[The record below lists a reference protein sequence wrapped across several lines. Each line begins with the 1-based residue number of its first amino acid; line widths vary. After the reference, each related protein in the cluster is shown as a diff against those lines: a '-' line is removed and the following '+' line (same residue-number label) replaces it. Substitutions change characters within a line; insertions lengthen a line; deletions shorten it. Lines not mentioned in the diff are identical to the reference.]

1 MRIDRKFR
9 NKVTSI
15 IISAALLTN
24 SVPFA
29 AISEYIPHWS
39 EKSAVA
45 VDVVAADYSPSV
57 QIEEF
62 NQKNYSFNDT
72 NTFIS
77 YCYYYQTNEEFA
89 VSHAKDDISIAILGG
104 SATLGED
111 FTGLGTESHPFEGT
125 VRFGSTGSYSISV
138 HRAFFAYLSDKAVI
152 KGSDD
157 NAFTLALT
165 RLSNV
170 GDNDSAPLLA
180 DYVVHSEGVTTAA
193 NWSIAVNEGCSF
205 SGAIGEI
212 GNNAKVNL
220 SFTNNS
226 VNPVISNTDIG
237 MFCGTLG
244 ENSELT
250 ANYNGDINQSVTSS
264 NGNAGGLIGIMKENS
279 SLNVTNLSVV
289 SPAVTASGEEKN
301 GKGYAG
307 GLVGKL
313 DSTATVTIPS
323 GITLDG
329 IVTGTSGAGGLYGYY
344 KCIDTARDETVPV
357 IDLNSYNVTAE
368 SYSKYCGGLFGVLET
383 TGDLTITNSSGT
395 AKSYKSGSGN
405 TYSKTG
411 YYGGIAGRFATTD
424 LANTMTLSNINI
436 SPTSSASFNAFGG
449 VFGIVDSAAYIKAD
463 NVTVNAAG
471 TDKRTDKSNECPSYA
486 YFGGL
491 IGATANNNGVFVDL
505 GSFKLTTSNEAFR
518 GGGIAGQF
526 YNGVLRLRGTTDMSG
541 AKPCGLYQ
549 TENNNNAITES
560 YYGQLIG
567 NNDNVLVYALGNG
580 SDSNWKF
587 ERSNGAVSD
596 DLGTWGEV
604 VRIPNVESD
613 VVTFNE
619 SNHTVT
625 VNPAATSM
633 NSSADFAKTALN
645 IQLNQGIDYG
655 CLLFD
660 SSSTR
665 NGLLSSTLSL
675 TGDISLSGTG
685 ITGFMRDNS
694 YTITTDDIGGIG
706 TFTGTLDGNNHTV
719 TLAAGESYGIDYVG
733 NSVTS
738 TSDGTGQIYR
748 HRYNGLFSVTGDGT
762 INNLTIDGN
771 ITVRN
776 AGMDGMCVGGA
787 AARSHGSNTFNNI
800 TAKQT
805 MNYHEGSNAKGS
817 ETFGKNIGGLIAF
830 VDNNNNNRTITIS
843 GISSVSPV
851 INLTGC
857 HQNWVVYGGIIGKI
871 TADRFTVNI
880 GEIND
885 SGNKLTVG
893 ANADVSGVTSRG
905 DNNDGGGLI
914 GYITSNGNNYRE
926 RTVNLNNI
934 VFDSCT
940 VGNAAN
946 KNAGGFLGYA
956 WLNTTANLS
965 GVTVTGDSSI
975 DNSNG
980 SNSNIGVMC
989 FTATGKWKVD
999 LLNIEKM
1006 SMTGGGNTSIGMLV
1020 NQMYNNT
1027 SGLYLDVLNSG
1038 YTLSKTGITLP
1049 EVSGIYDEIAAYS
1062 ASDVLNGGGV
1072 ISVNMN
1078 ENRQGSEADITKT
1091 GTYQNKL
1098 TSVTSGKYA
1107 NKKSRYYYNLD
1118 VCNKDNNAQNIL
1130 LWSVKKYAADNI
1142 KGEFITTINNL
1153 TGTADMTGLSFYP
1166 VPKADDCKIGDL
1178 TLTFDYS
1185 KSYTAESTKN
1195 NDSYI
1200 RDPGEENQHY
1210 LMHSGLFLNSTAG
1223 KTLTINGALFLKGNF
1238 LETGNYKG
1246 VLISDTMRGNLTCT
1260 SGSVSLDG
1268 ITSKTKGNTDYS
1280 DGYMLINNIKRNSDN
1295 DAVPKLELC
1304 NVSTGNGYTS
1314 GAVVAKSLIGNA
1326 YGPGLD
1332 IEFSKIKLDGRT
1344 ADANISTLDSVY
1356 NTTKSIFSQ
1365 STLLY
1370 SIKTDQNAQLIYNYT
1385 YSDDWGGDTPQRNVT
1400 YGYEVSGSKEYSGK
1414 ENKYSGKPR
1423 YFTNPETKP
1432 NDSTGV
1438 YDFSISKFLKYVYT
1452 EYTGTKDTDGYFYRE
1467 LKVNVEADGL
1477 TDGCGTYN
1485 DPYIISN
1492 DEQLKNVAAFLLNGK
1507 PGDLGNVK
1515 LPATQVNSI
1524 SNNAVGNRW
1533 CTDKS
1538 GTDYHAVFAKS
1549 SDTEFKCTENGK
1561 TWTSTNVQY
1570 WLANAYYKVT
1580 DDITLDNSFAGLG
1593 GTTANTAFRG
1603 VIVGNG
1609 TDAGVP
1615 KITITNKSDN
1625 PFINVSNGCVV
1636 KDINIVVAKDGGITK
1651 SQTNNAYNYAYFGYA
1666 HTNTGSICRFYGGI
1680 IGEVMGGDNIIDNSY
1695 VTFDD
1700 NSKITLSGINGTIV
1714 PVGGYVGVVV
1724 FGGVIFKNM
1733 DSRKTTIESTN
1744 LNVVYTGNE
1753 YNLANNSNQEAWA
1766 AIYVNPIVGRV
1777 INGYAV
1783 NETGGNALD
1792 ANGNKVQ
1799 QFSQSE
1805 DGTYHDEDGS
1815 ERKNV
1820 TLHTLKNGKK
1830 HYSIAD
1836 INPVLEKLDVES
1848 VPSNA
1853 LTDGTINIPNSQS
1866 FFIMSLITQS
1876 TSGTAQTENGDYVSS
1891 LSYGTNSSNVYG
1903 MSHTA
1908 SYADVGTSES
1918 ESADFT
1924 DYASSDTAANTAVP
1938 YIIERYTKKTEDIN
1952 SIDITVLTQVYI
1964 CNKRYNDENTWY
1976 LNKEN
1981 AGTNILKHT
1990 AKAEATLFTLARV
2003 NSGPNKGMYVFYY
2016 LENNVK
2022 KYLWFNDRND
2032 YNLRIS
2038 NSPDYFNL
2046 TYTNNV
2052 WLISD
2057 NIDSSRYLN
2066 NSDKKYTGWKDGYRD
2081 LGNQLLLI
2089 NESDVSLNENDINS
2103 MEGSNDSIPLDTPII
2118 GGYNARCVTSTT
2130 GYYDINLTGSAYV
2143 LPDSFRGLG
2152 SVGYYD
2158 KYSGENNK
2166 QIDPGKDT
2174 NYTVDGYKNRASNK
2188 YSMKTDQFDG
2198 NLKSIDVDI
2207 YLNKFKND
2215 NYFNML
2221 RYGESQNLQSNTSDF
2236 ADQNNDNRLMHGIG
2250 LFDSIV
2256 TKNEGSTIKRFTMSG
2271 SVNTEIYNNT
2281 YNANNQE
2288 VTGTNDKKGEFLWL
2302 CTGGVCGWGSNGL
2315 WLKFDNISLDN
2326 LNVRGS
2332 ASVGGLIGYSGNK
2345 SKTYYIRI
2353 QECSGENLKI
2363 NLSASHTKD
2372 NRHGIGAF
2380 VGKVKEGGV
2389 IIYGTSSGKNNT
2401 DLTQYSTVEIGSFKC
2416 INGSSTIAGGL
2427 VGYAG
2432 NGCQVYDMHVKSKS
2446 GSTATI
2452 GGSSV
2457 NMAGG
2462 IVGLMQ
2468 PVERY
2473 LEDCVAEFARCEV
2486 QNIDVQ
2492 ANLYAGGLYGGTWN
2506 TGDDGWV
2513 PYKIA
2518 IDNCKVIGNSQSPNT
2533 IKAKNCAG
2541 GFVADGLIYSDATPN
2556 IEIKNS
2562 VLANYNISNNATDNI
2577 VTGQDTIPV
2586 GVGGFVGFANAQ
2598 KSGASVTCYIHDC
2611 SIENSTITSQQGS
2624 AGGIIGQV
2632 AKNNANNIVGYNIKL
2647 DQVKSGSPGKM
2658 GAWIG
2663 ILNSSDTTT
2672 SIQFTGLGI
2681 YGNSFSKN
2689 VGNGVNLPNASF
2701 VFADYTGQCNDVEL
2715 NTIPNYSKLNKGTTV
2730 DMPKYPFVNIFPQ
2743 SSLGTGEVLSGD
2755 GAVLNSSGIGGDYA
2769 DKTAEKTMAAK
2780 IYSEINTAGND
2791 KQYYKI
2797 FNDAAIIGENKIDYY
2812 MKRITDDDGD
2822 RISTFATERNIELPT
2837 GVDDFA
2843 CLVIANTINEETT
2856 NLINRYIQL
2865 VTNTPNSGNTA
2876 NFAADNSYYKLDI
2889 KTCTLDPDTGSFEI
2903 DETQVPGLICV
2914 DNQFMLNPSHA
2925 DSLNANRF
2933 TLLDVQFLEPLSK
2946 NKIAYHLY
2954 VPVYTIKEMS
2964 VNFYASAKTGSH
2976 SVSGN
2981 DTSDYENLMNG
2992 ICNHVDSLNTW
3003 LTHYI
3008 RYEYQAD
3015 DINTLLNSGKLQWN
3029 YKKSIKFETF
3039 TNGADDQPL
3048 PDTTYMTL
3056 VNPNNNSDQVYY
3068 AKVGEMETYTIKN
3081 NGYTKDC
3088 WNVELEKFKDDG
3100 GNTFTVPSIN
3110 EMIAKDITVTDNTGK
3125 GKYNT
3130 ADANSYD
3137 VYVVK
3142 DGQISYYS
3150 YNINNT
3156 GDYDLAVDSEYKL
3169 HEDYYL
3175 SIYVPKPDSYKNE
3188 IYYYSVM
3195 APDRLNAD
3203 SGSLDF
3209 SGKEPKVRSAGITV
3223 PQDSQYKKSC
3233 NILVADLFKQ
3243 TVEERMTVKP
3253 DNEQITVSNRKIT
3266 VDISALIEPNS
3277 PTGVMYLNEDKFF
3290 HSFYLTLVRYS
3301 ANGYESDIKGL
3312 SESNI
3317 KTRYSIDSPVDGS
3330 STECAKVDLAENYL
3344 NIQTATASN
3353 SSELVRKLKSS
3364 TPKFEIYAKI
3374 EMDFDGDLFSD
3385 EFPVR
3390 EAGDEYGVNVMA
3402 ASNLAYDADTLPY
3415 TSMTKSY
3422 DPDGHRYYIESIPTA
3437 TLIYSSRKNDID
3449 QYDEIGLNSKNQS
3462 TLGVN
3467 GRTAKQVKR
3476 TEMPVNTEAFYNVQ
3490 SLSDSKNATILRL
3503 VLALNKKTDAGGA
3516 AVTGVS
3522 YEAISNIEKYI
3533 DGTIT
3538 FTSGEASA
3546 TVKANGSSVTVD
3558 LDAAKCNVIGSIYDI
3573 EITFNAKT
3581 GDGFTEYANYKVDL
3595 KAELFKD
3602 ENNNVENS
3610 VAEDHM
3616 IYTNAKINPDILS
3629 DIKTVN
3635 INP

>member
-1 MRIDRKFR
+1 MKAGDDMRIDRKLR

-15 IISAALLTN
+15 IISVALMTN
-24 SVPFA
+24 SVPFSSF
-29 AISEYIPHWS
+29 SEYIPHWF
-39 EKSAVA
+39 EETAVSAETG
-45 VDVVAADYSPSV
+45 AANYSPSAS
-57 QIEEF
+57 ESEF
-62 NQKNYSFNDT
+62 TGQNITFS
-72 NTFIS
+72 NTGDFIS
-77 YCYYYQTNEEFA
+77 YCYYYQTNETFA
-89 VSHAKDDISIAILGG
+89 ATHASDNITIAITSGD
-104 SATLGED
+104 ATLGME
-111 FTGLGTESHPFEGT
+111 FAGLGTSSNPFKGT
-125 VRFGSTGSYSISV
+125 VTFGSTGSYTMSA
-138 HRAFFAYLSDKAVI
+138 HRAFFSYLSDKAVI

-157 NAFTLALT
+157 NAFTLDLN
-165 RLSNV
+165 RLSDV
-170 GDNDSAPLLA
+170 GNDNSSPILA
-180 DYVVHSEGVTTAA
+180 DYVVHSEGTTVA
-193 NWSIAVNEGCSF
+193 NWSVRAVGSYSF

-212 GNNAKVNL
+212 GDNAEVNL
-220 SFTNNS
+220 SFSNATENNI
-226 VNPVISNTDIG
+226 ISNTDIG
-237 MFCGTLG
+237 MFCGKLG
-244 ENSELT
+244 QNAKLT
-250 ANYNGDINQSVTSS
+250 VNYNGNINKSITSA
-264 NGNAGGLIGIMKENS
+264 NGNAGGLVGTMKENS
-279 SLNVTNLSVV
+279 SLTVNNLSDI
-289 SPAVTASGEEKN
+289 SPAVTANGEETD

-323 GITLDG
+323 RITFG
-329 IVTGTSGAGGLYGYY
+329 GSVTGTSGAGGLYGYY
-344 KCIDTARDETVPV
+344 KCIDTAGDETVPV
-357 IDLNSYNVTAE
+357 INLNSYNVTAK
-368 SYSKYCGGLFGVLET
+368 SYGRYCGGLFGVLET
-383 TGDLTITNSSGT
+383 TGDLTITNSDAT
-395 AKSYKSGSGN
+395 AKSYESGSGN
-405 TYSKTG
+405 TYNMNG
-411 YYGGIAGRFATTD
+411 YYGGIAGRFITSSLTNTT
-424 LANTMTLSNINI
+424 TISGINI

-463 NVTVNAAG
+463 NVTVNAKG
-471 TDKRTDKSNECPSYA
+471 TDKRSNVLNSECPSYA

-491 IGATANNNGVFVDL
+491 IGATGNKSGVFVDL
-505 GSFKLTTSNEAFR
+505 GDFRLTSNEAFR

-526 YNGVLRLRGTTDMSG
+526 YNGVLRLHGTTDMSG
-541 AKPCGLYQ
+541 AKPCGSYQ
-549 TENNNNAITES
+549 TENNKAITES

-567 NNDNVLVYALGNG
+567 NNDNVLVYASGNG
-580 SDSNWKF
+580 SDSNWTFK
-587 ERSNGAVSD
+587 RSDGAVSD

-604 VRIPNVESD
+604 VRISGIESD

-625 VNPAATSM
+625 VKPAVTSM
-633 NSSADFAKTALN
+633 NSSADFIKTALN
-645 IQLNQGIDYG
+645 IQLNQGTDYD

-660 SSSTR
+660 SNSIRDS
-665 NGLLSSTLSL
+665 LLSSTLSL
-675 TGDISLSGTG
+675 TSGISLSGTG

-694 YTITTDDIGGIG
+694 YTITTDNIGDIG
-706 TFTGTLDGNNHTV
+706 TFTGTLEGNGHTI
-719 TLAAGESYGIDYVG
+719 TLAVGESYGVNSEG

-738 TSDGTGQIYR
+738 ISDGTGQIYR
-748 HRYNGLFSVTGDGT
+748 HRYNGLFSVTGDAT
-762 INNLTIDGN
+762 INNLTVNGE

-787 AARSHGSNTFNNI
+787 LARSHGSITFNKI
-800 TAKQT
+800 KADQT
-805 MNYHEGSNAKGS
+805 INYHDGKNAKGTES
-817 ETFGKNIGGLIAF
+817 FGKNIGGLIAF
-830 VDNNNNNRTITIS
+830 VDDNDNNRTITIS
-843 GISSVSPV
+843 GISSASPE
-851 INLTGC
+851 INLTGN

-871 TADRFTVNI
+871 TAKQFTVNI
-880 GEIND
+880 GKIND

-893 ANADVSGVTSRG
+893 ATADVSGVTDMGENS
-905 DNNDGGGLI
+905 DGGGLI
-914 GYITSNGNNYRE
+914 GYIANNGNNHQN

-940 VGNAAN
+940 VGNAASN
-946 KNAGGFLGYA
+946 NAGGFLGFA

-965 GVTVTGDSSI
+965 GVTVTGDSII
-975 DNSNG
+975 DNFKG

-999 LLNIEKM
+999 SLNIAKM
-1006 SMTGGGNTSIGMLV
+1006 SVTGGGNTSVGMLV
-1020 NQMYNNT
+1020 NQMYYTSNNKT
-1027 SGLYLDVLNSG
+1027 YGLYLDVLNSG
-1038 YTLSKTGITLP
+1038 YTLSSTEITLS

-1062 ASDVLNGGGV
+1062 SDDVLNGGGGV

-1078 ENRQGSEADITKT
+1078 ENRQGPADITQT
-1091 GTYQNKL
+1091 GTYQNKFN
-1098 TSVTSGKYA
+1098 SVTSDKYA

-1142 KGEFITTINNL
+1142 KSEFETNINNDTL
-1153 TGTADMTGLSFYP
+1153 SGTADMTGLSFYP
-1166 VPKADDCKIGDL
+1166 VSKADGCKIGDL

-1185 KSYTAESTKN
+1185 KIYKDAESKQNT
-1195 NDSYI
+1195 DSYI
-1200 RDPGEENQHY
+1200 RDPGEKNQHY
-1210 LMHSGLFLNSTAG
+1210 LMHSGLFINSTAG
-1223 KTLTINGALFLKGNF
+1223 ETLAINGALSLKGNF
-1238 LETGNYKG
+1238 LETDSYSG

-1268 ITSKTKGNTDYS
+1268 ITAKTKGNKDY
-1280 DGYMLINNIKRNSDN
+1280 DNGYLLINNIRRNSDN
-1295 DAVPKLELC
+1295 DAVPKLKLC
-1304 NVSTGNGYTS
+1304 NVSTGSGYGT
-1314 GAVVAKSLIGNA
+1314 GTVVAKSLIGNA

-1344 ADANISTLDSVY
+1344 ADANISILDSVY

-1365 STLLY
+1365 STLLD
-1370 SIKTDQNAQLIYNYT
+1370 SIRTDQNAQLIYNYT

-1400 YGYEVSGSKEYSGK
+1400 YGHEVSFSKEYSGK

-1423 YFTNPETKP
+1423 YFTNPETNP
-1432 NDSTGV
+1432 NASAVG
-1438 YDFSISKFLKYVYT
+1438 YDFSKFLKYVYT
-1452 EYTGTKDTDGYFYRE
+1452 EYSVTKDTNGYFYRE

-1492 DEQLKNVAAFLLNGK
+1492 DEQLKNVATFLLNGN
-1507 PGDLGNVK
+1507 PDNLGNIK
-1515 LPATQVNSI
+1515 LPATQVNGI
-1524 SNNAVGNRW
+1524 SSNAVGNRW

-1538 GTDYHAVFAKS
+1538 GTGYHAVFAKS
-1549 SDTEFKCTENGK
+1549 SDTEFKCTETGN
-1561 TWTSTNVQY
+1561 TWTNANVQY

-1580 DDITLDNSFAGLG
+1580 NDITLDDSFAGLG
-1593 GTTANTAFRG
+1593 GKTANTAFRG

-1651 SQTNNAYNYAYFGYA
+1651 SQTNNTYKNAYFGYD
-1666 HTNTGSICRFYGGI
+1666 HKTIGSICRFYGGF
-1680 IGEVMGGDNIIDNSY
+1680 IGEVMGGDNIIDNCY
-1695 VTFDD
+1695 VDFQHTNDEGTSETT
-1700 NSKITLSGINGTIV
+1700 NITLSGTNGTIV
-1714 PVGGYVGVVV
+1714 PVGGYVGVIV

-1733 DSRKTTIESTN
+1733 ISEKTTIDNTH
-1744 LNVVYTGNE
+1744 LKVVYENGNTKSSE
-1753 YNLANNSNQEAWA
+1753 SVNLADNSKHAAWA
-1766 AIYVNPIVGRV
+1766 AIYVNPLVGRV

-1783 NETGGNALD
+1783 NETN
-1792 ANGNKVQ
+1792 
-1799 QFSQSE
+1799 QFSVTE
-1805 DGTYHDEDGS
+1805 DGHYHDEDRTEG
-1815 ERKNV
+1815 RTGNQ
-1820 TLHTLKNGKK
+1820 HTLKNGTK

-1836 INPVLEKLDVES
+1836 INPSLEKLEVEK
-1848 VPSNA
+1848 VPTGTSD
-1853 LTDGTINIPNSQS
+1853 DGVINIPNSQA
-1866 FFIMSLITQS
+1866 FFILSLITQS
-1876 TSGTAQTENGDYVSS
+1876 ASGTAQTADGNYNTS
-1891 LSYGTNSSNVYG
+1891 LSYGTVSEGVYG
-1903 MSHTA
+1903 MSHIA
-1908 SYADVGTSES
+1908 NYSNVGSAISE
-1918 ESADFT
+1918 DDP
-1924 DYASSDTAANTAVP
+1924 DYQLAGSDTAANTAVP
-1938 YIIERYTKKTEDIN
+1938 YII
-1952 SIDITVLTQVYI
+1952 
-1964 CNKRYNDENTWY
+1964 KRYCTND
-1976 LNKEN
+1976 
-1981 AGTNILKHT
+1981 
-1990 AKAEATLFTLARV
+1990 
-2003 NSGPNKGMYVFYY
+2003 
-2016 LENNVK
+2016 
-2022 KYLWFNDRND
+2022 
-2032 YNLRIS
+2032 
-2038 NSPDYFNL
+2038 
-2046 TYTNNV
+2046 
-2052 WLISD
+2052 
-2057 NIDSSRYLN
+2057 
-2066 NSDKKYTGWKDGYRD
+2066 
-2081 LGNQLLLI
+2081 
-2089 NESDVSLNENDINS
+2089 
-2103 MEGSNDSIPLDTPII
+2103 
-2118 GGYNARCVTSTT
+2118 NARCVTSTK
-2130 GYYDINLTGSAYV
+2130 GYYDISLTGTSDYI

-2158 KYSGENNK
+2158 NYGGNNDT
-2166 QIDPGKDT
+2166 QIEPNKNKGTPDGHKD
-2174 NYTVDGYKNRASNK
+2174 R
-2188 YSMKTDQFDG
+2188 G
-2198 NLKSIDVDI
+2198 NNNFSIKLNSFFGNGRKINIDI
-2207 YLNKFKND
+2207 YLNKRQTD
-2215 NYFNML
+2215 NYFNRL
-2221 RYGESQNLQSNTSDF
+2221 HETKDLSKTISIGNSNTNFD
-2236 ADQNNDNRLMHGIG
+2236 DENNENKKIHGIG
-2250 LFDSIV
+2250 LFDSV
-2256 TKNEGSTIKRFTMSG
+2256 VMKNQDSSFCNFTLSG
-2271 SVNTEIYNNT
+2271 SVNTEVYKDGYQT
-2281 YNANNQE
+2281 SEYE
-2288 VTGTNDKKGEFLWL
+2288 MTGTSKNEGELLWL
-2302 CTGGVCGWGSNGL
+2302 STGGVCGWSTNGVWNKFSNINLTDLSIRGSN
-2315 WLKFDNISLDN
+2315 SL
-2326 LNVRGS
+2326 
-2332 ASVGGLIGYSGNK
+2332 GGLLGYSGNK
-2345 SKTYYIRI
+2345 SKTYYIAI
-2353 QECSGENLKI
+2353 EKCSATNLKL
-2363 NLSASHTKD
+2363 NLSATHSKE

-2380 VGKVKEGGV
+2380 VGKVKEGG
-2389 IIYGTSSGKNNT
+2389 IKIYGTNDGANNKDSS
-2401 DLTQYSTVEIGSFKC
+2401 QYSTVEISSFEC
-2416 INGSSTIAGGL
+2416 LNSSATIAGGL

-2432 NGCQVYDMHVKSKS
+2432 NGCQVYDMHVKAKEGRAVNIGNS
-2446 GSTATI
+2446 GT
-2452 GGSSV
+2452 

-2462 IVGLMQ
+2462 LVGLMQ

-2473 LEDCVAEFARCEV
+2473 LDSCVAEFVNCEV
-2486 QNIDVQ
+2486 KEINVES
-2492 ANLYAGGLYGGTWN
+2492 NLYAGGFYGGTWN
-2506 TGDDGWV
+2506 TGQDGWV

-2562 VLANYNISNNATDNI
+2562 VLANYNISNNATDTI
-2577 VTGQDTIPV
+2577 VTGQKIPV

-2611 SIENSTITSQQGS
+2611 SIENSTITSQKGS

-2647 DQVKSGSPGKM
+2647 DYVESDSPQKM
-2658 GAWIG
+2658 GAWVG

-2743 SSLGTGEVLSGD
+2743 SPLGENEVLSGD

-2812 MKRITDDDGD
+2812 MKRTTDDDGD

-2889 KTCTLDPDTGSFEI
+2889 KTCTLDPDTGNFEI
-2903 DETQVPGLICV
+2903 DETQVPGLICA

-2981 DTSDYENLMNG
+2981 DTGDYTNLMTN

-3015 DINTLLNSGKLQWN
+3015 DINTLLNSGKLLWN
-3029 YKKSIKFETF
+3029 YKKSVRFETF
-3039 TNGADDQPL
+3039 TNGDDDQPM
-3048 PDTTYMTL
+3048 PDTTYMVLTD
-3056 VNPNNNSDQVYY
+3056 PNNNSDQVYY
-3068 AKVGEMETYTIKN
+3068 AQAGEMEKYSITNNTRTKN
-3081 NGYTKDC
+3081 C
-3088 WNVELEKFKDDG
+3088 WNVELAKFKDDAD
-3100 GNTFTVPSIN
+3100 NPFVTPSIN
-3110 EMIAKDITVTDNTGK
+3110 EMIAGDITVKENNGK

-3130 ADANSYD
+3130 ADENSYD

-3150 YNINNT
+3150 YNTNNT
-3156 GDYDLAVDSEYKL
+3156 GDYDLAVGSDYKL

-3175 SIYVPKPDSYKNE
+3175 SIYVPKPDSYSNE
-3188 IYYYSVM
+3188 IYHYSVM
-3195 APDRLNAD
+3195 APDRLNSD
-3203 SGSLDF
+3203 STNIDF
-3209 SGKEPKVRSAGITV
+3209 SSSEPKVRSAGITT
-3223 PQDSQYKKSC
+3223 PQDKQYRKSC

-3243 TVEERMTVKP
+3243 TVTERMTVKP

-3266 VDISALIEPNS
+3266 VDISSLIEPNS
-3277 PTGVMYLNEDKFF
+3277 TTGIMYLDKNKFF
-3290 HSFYLTLVRYS
+3290 HSFYLTLIRYS
-3301 ANGYESDIKGL
+3301 ENGYESDIKGL
-3312 SESNI
+3312 PETNI
-3317 KTRYSIDSPVDGS
+3317 KTLYSIDSHIDGN
-3330 STECAKVDLAENYL
+3330 STECANVELAENYL
-3344 NIQTATASN
+3344 NIQTASAEQSAN
-3353 SSELVRKLKSS
+3353 LVEKLQGNEK
-3364 TPKFEIYAKI
+3364 KIEIYARI
-3374 EMDFDGDLFSD
+3374 EMDFDEDLFSD

-3390 EAGDEYGVNVMA
+3390 ETGDEYGVNVMA

-3415 TSMTKSY
+3415 TNMTMSY
-3422 DPDGHRYYIESIPTA
+3422 TPDGHRYYIESIPTA

-3462 TLGVN
+3462 TLGIN
-3467 GRTAKQVKR
+3467 GRTAKQGKR

-3490 SLSDSKNATILRL
+3490 SLSDSKNAKILRL
-3503 VLALNKKTDAGGA
+3503 VLALNKKTDTGGS

-3522 YEAISNIEKYI
+3522 YEAISNIENYI

-3546 TVKANGSSVTVD
+3546 TVNPNGSSVTVN
-3558 LDAAKCNVIGSIYDI
+3558 LDAEKCSFIGGIYDI

-3602 ENNNVENS
+3602 ENNNVDNS

-3629 DIKTVN
+3629 DLKIIN

>member
-62 NQKNYSFNDT
+62 NQNSFSFNDT

-89 VSHAKDDISIAILGG
+89 GNHARDDISIAILGG

-170 GDNDSAPLLA
+170 CDNDSAPLLA
-180 DYVVHSEGVTTAA
+180 DYVVHSEGVTTAT

-244 ENSELT
+244 ENAELT

-329 IVTGTSGAGGLYGYY
+329 NVTGTSGAGGLYGYY

-706 TFTGTLDGNNHTV
+706 IFTGTLDGNNHTV
-719 TLAAGESYGIDYVG
+719 TLAAGESYGMDYVG

-893 ANADVSGVTSRG
+893 AKTDVSGVTDMGENS
-905 DNNDGGGLI
+905 DGGGLI
-914 GYITSNGNNYRE
+914 GYISSNGNNHQD
-926 RTVNLNNI
+926 RTVNLKNI
-934 VFDSCT
+934 VFNSCK

-965 GVTVTGDSSI
+965 GVTVNGGSSI
-975 DNSNG
+975 NNSKG
-980 SNSNIGVMC
+980 ANSNIGVMC

-999 LLNIEKM
+999 SLNIEKM
-1006 SMTGGGNTSIGMLV
+1006 SMTDGGNTSIGMLV

-1027 SGLYLDVLNSG
+1027 SGLYLDILNIG

-1223 KTLTINGALFLKGNF
+1223 STLTVSGDLSLKGNF
-1238 LETGNYKG
+1238 LEVGNYSG
-1246 VLISDTMRGNLTCT
+1246 VLISGTM
-1260 SGSVSLDG
+1260 SGSLICKTGSIALDG
-1268 ITSKTKGNTDYS
+1268 IVAKTTGGVKHS
-1280 DGYMLINNIKRNSDN
+1280 DGYLLIHNIKRAN
-1295 DAVPKLELC
+1295 DTVAVPKLQIY
-1304 NVSTGNGYTS
+1304 NVSTGAGYT
-1314 GAVVAKSLIGNA
+1314 GEHFKSLIGPA
-1326 YGPGLD
+1326 SGPGLEM
-1332 IEFSKIKLDGRT
+1332 EFSKIKLDARKTAGT
-1344 ADANISTLDSVY
+1344 ADDAMSVAY
-1356 NTTKSIFSQ
+1356 HTTKSIFKN
-1365 STLLY
+1365 STLLE
-1370 SIKTDQNAQLIYNYT
+1370 SIKTDNNAKLTYNYT
-1385 YSDDWGGDTPQRNVT
+1385 YDDDWLNDDRNVT
-1400 YGYEVSGSKEYSGK
+1400 YGYEISSSVEYEGK
-1414 ENKYSGKPR
+1414 ENRYSSCSGEEKKR
-1423 YFTNPETKP
+1423 YYTNPESAP
-1432 NDSTGV
+1432 DSSSSK
-1438 YDFSISKFLKYVYT
+1438 YDFADYLKYVYKNNKD
-1452 EYTGTKDTDGYFYRE
+1452 YTGTAESDGYYYRE
-1467 LKVNVEADGL
+1467 LKVNVETDGL
-1477 TDGCGTYN
+1477 TEGCGTYN
-1485 DPYIISN
+1485 DPYIINSAA
-1492 DEQLKNVAAFLLNGK
+1492 QLTAIAEFLRDSSK
-1507 PGDLGNVK
+1507 PKVLGDVC
-1515 LPATQVNSI
+1515 LPNTKPTTFEN
-1524 SNNAVGNRW
+1524 GNRW
-1533 CTDKS
+1533 CRNKES
-1538 GTDYHAVFAKS
+1538 HAIYTASDS
-1549 SDTEFKCTENGK
+1549 SFEKPVDALEKWTNENI
-1561 TWTSTNVQY
+1561 QRY
-1570 WLANAYYKVT
+1570 LASAYYKITT
-1580 DDITLDNSFAGLG
+1580 DFTLDSKFPGLG

-1603 VIVGNG
+1603 VFVGDTKPDG
-1609 TDAGVP
+1609 SP
-1615 KITITNKSDN
+1615 KYTITNPTDN
-1625 PFINVSNGCVV
+1625 PFIVVSNGCVV
-1636 KDINIVVAKDGGITK
+1636 KDLNITIAKEGGITK
-1651 SQTNNAYNYAYFGYA
+1651 SQVNNTYSNAYFGYN
-1666 HTNTGSICRFYGGI
+1666 HIDGNICRFYGGI
-1680 IGEVMGGDNIIDNSY
+1680 IGEVMGGDNIIDNCY
-1695 VTFDD
+1695 VDFQHTNDEGTSETT
-1700 NSKITLSGINGTIV
+1700 NITLSGTNGTIV
-1714 PVGGYVGVVV
+1714 PVGGYVGVIV

-1733 DSRKTTIESTN
+1733 ISEKTTIDNTH
-1744 LNVVYTGNE
+1744 LKVVYKNGNTKSSE
-1753 YNLANNSNQEAWA
+1753 GVNLADNSKHAAWA
-1766 AIYVNPIVGRV
+1766 AIYVNPLVGRV

-1783 NETGGNALD
+1783 NETN
-1792 ANGNKVQ
+1792 
-1799 QFSQSE
+1799 QFSVTE
-1805 DGTYHDEDGS
+1805 DGHYHDEDRTEG
-1815 ERKNV
+1815 RTGNQ
-1820 TLHTLKNGKK
+1820 HTLKNGTK

-1836 INPVLEKLDVES
+1836 INPSLEKLEVEKAPTGTS
-1848 VPSNA
+1848 D
-1853 LTDGTINIPNSQS
+1853 DGVINIPNSQA
-1866 FFIMSLITQS
+1866 FFILSLITQS
-1876 TSGTAQTENGDYVSS
+1876 TSGTAQTADGNYNTS
-1891 LSYGTNSSNVYG
+1891 LSYGTVSEGVYG
-1903 MSHTA
+1903 MSHIA
-1908 SYADVGTSES
+1908 NYSNVGSAISE
-1918 ESADFT
+1918 DDP
-1924 DYASSDTAANTAVP
+1924 DYQLAGSDTAANTAVP
-1938 YIIERYTKKTEDIN
+1938 YII
-1952 SIDITVLTQVYI
+1952 
-1964 CNKRYNDENTWY
+1964 KRYCTND
-1976 LNKEN
+1976 
-1981 AGTNILKHT
+1981 
-1990 AKAEATLFTLARV
+1990 
-2003 NSGPNKGMYVFYY
+2003 
-2016 LENNVK
+2016 
-2022 KYLWFNDRND
+2022 
-2032 YNLRIS
+2032 
-2038 NSPDYFNL
+2038 
-2046 TYTNNV
+2046 
-2052 WLISD
+2052 
-2057 NIDSSRYLN
+2057 
-2066 NSDKKYTGWKDGYRD
+2066 
-2081 LGNQLLLI
+2081 
-2089 NESDVSLNENDINS
+2089 
-2103 MEGSNDSIPLDTPII
+2103 
-2118 GGYNARCVTSTT
+2118 NARCVTSTK
-2130 GYYDINLTGSAYV
+2130 GYYDICLTGTSDYI

-2158 KYSGENNK
+2158 DNGGENNK
-2166 QIDPGKDT
+2166 QIDPGSSNGKADGFEGRNNNKFSIKLDT
-2174 NYTVDGYKNRASNK
+2174 FS
-2188 YSMKTDQFDG
+2188 G
-2198 NLKSIDVDI
+2198 NLNAIDVDI
-2207 YLNKFKND
+2207 YLNKYLVD
-2215 NYFNML
+2215 NYFNRL
-2221 RYGESQNLQSNTSDF
+2221 HKGSNQNIKVNTYEYD
-2236 ADQNNDNRLMHGIG
+2236 NNNNKNMHGIG
-2250 LFDSIV
+2250 LFDSVIM
-2256 TKNEGSTIKRFTMSG
+2256 KNEQSKFSEFTLSG
-2271 SVNTEIYNNT
+2271 SVNTEVYKTGYNESS
-2281 YNANNQE
+2281 QE
-2288 VTGTNDKKGEFLWL
+2288 VSGTNGTKGNLLWL
-2302 CTGGVCGWGSNGL
+2302 STGGVCGWSINGT
-2315 WLKFDNISLDN
+2315 WNKFEKINLKN
-2326 LNVRGS
+2326 LSVRGATS
-2332 ASVGGLIGYSGNK
+2332 LGGLLGYSGNK
-2345 SKTYYIRI
+2345 SKTYYII
-2353 QECSGENLKI
+2353 VQECSAENLKL
-2363 NLSASHTKD
+2363 NLSATHTD
-2372 NRHGIGAF
+2372 ANRHAIGSF
-2380 VGKVKEGGV
+2380 VGKVKEGGIKV
-2389 IIYGTSSGKNNT
+2389 YGTDKGSQNT
-2401 DLTQYSTVEIGSFKC
+2401 DTTNSTVEISYFSC
-2416 INGSSTIAGGL
+2416 VNSNAAIAGGL

-2432 NGCQVYDMHVKSKS
+2432 NGCQVYDMHVKVKEGRAVNIGNS
-2446 GSTATI
+2446 GT
-2452 GGSSV
+2452 

-2462 IVGLMQ
+2462 LVGLMQ

-2473 LEDCVAEFARCEV
+2473 LDSCVAEFVNCEV
-2486 QNIDVQ
+2486 KEINVES
-2492 ANLYAGGLYGGTWN
+2492 NLYAGGFYGGTWN
-2506 TGDDGWV
+2506 AGDDGWV

-2562 VLANYNISNNATDNI
+2562 VLANYNISNNATDNF
-2577 VTGQDTIPV
+2577 VTEKDPIPV

-2611 SIENSTITSQQGS
+2611 SIENSTITSHKGS

-2743 SSLGTGEVLSGD
+2743 SPLGENEVLSGD

-2812 MKRITDDDGD
+2812 MKRTTDDDGD

-2865 VTNTPNSGNTA
+2865 VTNTPDSGNTA

-2903 DETQVPGLICV
+2903 DETQVPGLICA

-3490 SLSDSKNATILRL
+3490 SLSDSKNAKILRL
-3503 VLALNKKTDAGGA
+3503 VLALNKKTDTGGS

-3522 YEAISNIEKYI
+3522 YEAISNIENYI

-3546 TVKANGSSVTVD
+3546 TVNPNGSSVTVN
-3558 LDAAKCNVIGSIYDI
+3558 LDAEKCSFIGGIYDI

-3602 ENNNVENS
+3602 ENNNVDNS

-3629 DIKTVN
+3629 DLKIIN